1 MRDLPENEVRSWDDV
16 PQFANEAD
24 EAAFWSTHGFGQEI
38 LDQMRPIGDDEDL
51 PPARPRT
58 ELTLYLDDET
68 MARLK
73 ALAQVKGKRYE
84 RLVKEFIVERLY
96 EEEKRAGLV
105 GQEQPN
111 AAVGAPSPT
120 VGS

>member
-16 PQFANEAD
+16 PQFANEAE
-24 EAAFWSTHGFGQEI
+24 EAEFWSTHGFGQEI
-38 LDQMRPIGDDEDL
+38 LDRMRPIGDDEDL

-73 ALAQVKGKRYE
+73 ALAQVKGKRHE
-84 RLVKEFIVERLY
+84 RLVKDFITERLY

-105 GQEQPN
+105 GQAQPK